1 MQPTSR
7 RSAPHVR
14 WHVLASPKSFALV
27 VALLSMVSCAEEGE
41 PEEEEA
47 GPPPVSAVSAV
58 SAEKAPE
65 LLPPQ
70 PVEPPNPATHRPPMD
85 NPGGLNRFRPA
96 RPVPGLE

>member
-1 MQPTSR
+1 MQPAR
-7 RSAPHVR
+7 RKTRSDTALWTPLIRV
-14 WHVLASPKSFALV
+14 ALV
-27 VALLSMVSCAEEGE
+27 VVLSSMVGCAEEGE

-58 SAEKAPE
+58 SAEKAPQ

-96 RPVPGLE
+96 RPIPGLE